1 MASLEAHE
9 TEPDILSYLK
19 TASFPL
25 LFLWGIMVATQRF
38 TEKRFPKSGESNIEH
53 VLMANCLRSMVGR
66 SRLYVFGAFYQFH
79 AHAAVVVGAF
89 PESGFVVFAVYSAV

>member
-38 TEKRFPKSGESNIEH
+38 AEK
-53 VLMANCLRSMVGR
+53 
-66 SRLYVFGAFYQFH
+66 
-79 AHAAVVVGAF
+79 
-89 PESGFVVFAVYSAV
+89 